1 MTPRTLR
8 LLARLTFGVSLAVMA
23 WTLYAPVVPGPPA
36 SFRLDLVVHAA
47 VFALSTATGLAA
59 GVRPSV
65 LIGLLAANAVASEA
79 IQHWLL
85 PNRSG
90 DVLDLIADLTGIA
103 VGAAAWV
110 VARRAWRASRGA
122 RDVRTDAPPGHGGA
136 R

>member
-1 MTPRTLR
+1 
-8 LLARLTFGVSLAVMA
+8 MA

-110 VARRAWRASRGA
+110 VGRRAWRAWRVSRGA
-122 RDVRTDAPPGHGGA
+122 RDVRTDAPPGRGGA